1 MANCSFKKHMLKLS
15 LVSFIS
21 MLVLL
26 LIVIWYLHSSILKE
40 KKDLIHSQ
48 VSTMM
53 SLAEVLYE
61 ETLDNTMSEKE
72 AQDMFINYTDKL
84 KYSKNGYFWMM
95 KTDGM
100 ILTNPYKKKILSEL
114 LIKEKSIGNYN
125 LINNIIQSATKGG
138 GFIYYK
144 WFKST
149 DSRLTEKLGYVEIFK
164 PWGWIIGSGVYI
176 DTLNYQIICE
186 NITGLFFISILFLLS
201 ISLSL
206 YLSRNYLTEF
216 HHKAIYDSVTRL
228 YTRGYLDEQGPR
240 MLKKQKDVPLAVIF
254 FDIDLF
260 KKINDQYGHR
270 CGDDVLAAISSI
282 IQKELLPHKNVFRYG
297 GEELIVLLYA
307 SELVSRNLA
316 EKVRVAIAQHCF
328 YYSDNESFHI
338 TISAGVAVSHSQESF
353 SDIVRRADRCM
364 YFAKARGRNR
374 VVTETETRDVS
385 ESDVRDIPEELR

>member
-1 MANCSFKKHMLKLS
+1 MLKLF
-15 LVSFIS
+15 LVSFIG

-26 LIVIWYLHSSILKE
+26 LVIIWYLHSSILKE

-61 ETLDNTMSEKE
+61 ETLDKALSEKE
-72 AQDMFINYTDKL
+72 AQDMFINYTDRL

-95 KTDGM
+95 KTDGI
-100 ILTNPYKKKILSEL
+100 ILTNPYKKQILSEL

-125 LINNIIQSATKGG
+125 LINNIVQSATEGG

-144 WFKST
+144 WFNST
-149 DSRLTEKLGYVEIFK
+149 DGRLTEKLGYVKMFK

-176 DTLNYQIICE
+176 DTLNYQIVCE
-186 NITGLFFISILFLLS
+186 NFIGLLFISILFLLS

-206 YLSRNYLTEF
+206 YLSKNYLTEF
-216 HHKAIYDSVTRL
+216 HHKAIYDAVTRL

-240 MLKKQKDVPLAVIF
+240 MLEKQKDVPLAVIF
-254 FDIDLF
+254 FDIDFF
-260 KKINDQYGHR
+260 KKVNDQYGHR

-297 GEELIVLLYA
+297 GEELVVLLYA
-307 SELVSRNLA
+307 SELVSRGFA
-316 EKVRVAIAQHCF
+316 EKVRAAIAQHCF
-328 YYSDNESFHI
+328 YYSDNESFHM

>member
-1 MANCSFKKHMLKLS
+1 MLKLF
-15 LVSFIS
+15 LVSFIG

-26 LIVIWYLHSSILKE
+26 LVIIWYLHSSILKE

-61 ETLDNTMSEKE
+61 ETLDNTLSEKE
-72 AQDMFINYTDKL
+72 AKDMFINYTDKL

-100 ILTNPYKKKILSEL
+100 ILTNPYKKKILRDL
-114 LIKEKSIGNYN
+114 LIKEKSIDNYN
-125 LINNIIQSATKGG
+125 LINNIIQSAAEGG

-144 WFKST
+144 WLKST
-149 DSRLTEKLGYVEIFK
+149 DSRLTEKLGYVEMFK

-176 DTLNYQIICE
+176 DTLNYQIIRE
-186 NITGLFFISILFLLS
+186 NITGLFLISILFLLS
-201 ISLSL
+201 ISLSF
-206 YLSRNYLTEF
+206 YLSKNYLTEF
-216 HHKAIYDSVTRL
+216 HRKAIYDAVTRL

-240 MLKKQKDVPLAVIF
+240 MLKKQKDIPLAVIF
-254 FDIDLF
+254 FDIDFF
-260 KKINDQYGHR
+260 KKVNDQYGHR

-316 EKVRVAIAQHCF
+316 EKVRVSIAQHCF

-374 VVTETETRDVS
+374 VVTEMETRDVS